1 MKQGSLR
8 DLLSGSKPKQNYLK
22 KYSNQ
27 GNTFIFRGQG
37 IIFIPSGHFFL
48 FVNLPGTPLN
58 LFFTLQFITIFVVA

>member
-27 GNTFIFRGQG
+27 GNTLIFIRQG
-37 IIFIPSGHFFL
+37 IIFIPSGDFF
-48 FVNLPGTPLN
+48 
-58 LFFTLQFITIFVVA
+58 QF